1 MLFFLV
7 HQKDCLFLVITLHHL
22 SLGKL
27 MLYLHGQLTLIQMQ
41 CILSK
46 VHFLGDV
53 CIKYHHPFCIFILN
67 KLIVFIYS
75 NNLITVGIYNMLKL
89 LYINSIILSRE
100 LFILIYKS
108 NIKYLMVTF

>member
-1 MLFFLV
+1 MYFSCAPDNIL
-7 HQKDCLFLVITLHHL
+7 
-22 SLGKL
+22 
-27 MLYLHGQLTLIQMQ
+27 
-41 CILSK
+41 ILSK

-108 NIKYLMVTF
+108 NIKYLMVTFEGVIE